1 MSSFK
6 NLVDHF
12 VCRSGRVMEVMP
24 SPKKK
29 TYTGLT
35 KQPVV
40 RRPPVA
46 CGDLLPCMVEG
57 APDSHQD
64 IKILSAAGPAWSAHL
79 L

>member
-1 MSSFK
+1 
-6 NLVDHF
+6 
-12 VCRSGRVMEVMP
+12 MP

-29 TYTGLT
+29 PHTGLT

-40 RRPPVA
+40 MRPPVA

-79 L
+79 LILL